1 MSVTGNNK
9 RFFGMAR
16 AFVQQFFQH
25 IDRFGRLNYSD
36 NYVCIREVEDMGENR
51 KSVLDRRSGFDRR
64 MIYKL
69 GYFVNGGIERRSGK
83 ERRSDHERRK
93 EWINDSEL
101 LDVLKG
107 DIKTT

>member
-1 MSVTGNNK
+1 
-9 RFFGMAR
+9 MA
-16 AFVQQFFQH
+16 
-25 IDRFGRLNYSD
+25 
-36 NYVCIREVEDMGENR
+36 EKR

-64 MIYKL
+64 TIYKL
-69 GYFVNGGIERRSGK
+69 GYFIDGAVERRSGK